1 MILNP
6 NPRQTDSAKTRARNT
21 CMHIW
26 IVTDAAQDDVRKYR
40 HGSLLFTQNSAS
52 CLGRKPQG
60 AQPMDVGEHVED
72 PGLRTTSPSQSFSSP
87 PSKPKGV
94 VGCPASASTKNRG
107 ATSPVCN
114 KVEALR
120 LKTKPRGLAWFVS
133 FHISSNIFWPAG
145 RGSMIRSP
153 DQHVY
158 QLQLASS

>member
-94 VGCPASASTKNRG
+94 VGCPQAPRIGEQLLQFAISGGIASE
-107 ATSPVCN
+107 N
-114 KVEALR
+114 K
-120 LKTKPRGLAWFVS
+120 TTGLGLVREFS
-133 FHISSNIFWPAG
+133 DLI
-145 RGSMIRSP
+145 
-153 DQHVY
+153 
-158 QLQLASS
+158 